1 MKDSAILRS
10 FAAGELSPAL
20 AARAD
25 LARYATGL
33 RTCRNFMVQRHGGV
47 TTRPG
52 TTYVATCKDDLAR
65 LFRYVSEVAGE
76 SLLIEAGPNYLRF
89 YKNGALVTVD
99 AGDLDAWSGATN
111 YVIGDL
117 VAVGGVAYYCHKAH
131 INHSPPNATYW
142 DALPMDGSTGIY
154 ELVTTFATGFYWNQS
169 GRTITLTALGLQSF
183 ELIFEA
189 IDRWVLRAVST
200 APNIIP
206 PDNVALAATAGTA
219 KFGYVVTSAHPITYE
234 ESIASGQAIDVTA
247 ALPTAAAPHAITWD
261 AELVNGD
268 AVPEYYV
275 YCDPYGNGVYGFIG
289 STATN
294 AFNNPGI
301 TPDFSLTP
309 PIAVDLFGGGDAT
322 LMPAV
327 SATYQQRRLF
337 GNTNTAPDAV
347 NGSRTGFI
355 SNFTISSPLQ
365 ADDAIAFKLAGNNH
379 HPIRHMLDLKQL
391 IICTDGGAWVI
402 KPPEGRAIAPN
413 EIEAD
418 QESYVGFSAAV
429 KPCILGTSIVYVEAR
444 NRLVH
449 TIAFAQQ
456 AEGLAG
462 KDLTVDAGH
471 LFEGYTVV
479 AMDYALSPYSTLW
492 LVRSD
497 GRLLGLTY
505 IPDLDVWGWH
515 RHDTQLGGWEDVVVV
530 PEGDE
535 DVVYLKGA
543 RTIDGSPVRFI
554 ERLTKHALLDWDAD
568 CFCMDAGL
576 SYSGSPASSVS
587 GLDHLEG
594 AVVAVVADGVVIYD
608 GNPTAAGAA
617 AFTVSGGSISLPSG
631 VSASNIHVGLAVP
644 AYELETLDLDVQGTN
659 VADKRKRVAALT
671 AMLSGS
677 ARSFQAGPDAN
688 NLVPFA
694 PATYDPTDKSF
705 TGKVEINLVSSFGDN
720 GRVFLRHTD
729 PLPLTVLAL
738 IPNVDI
744 GG

>member
-1 MKDSAILRS
+1 VKDSAVLRS
-10 FAAGELSPAL
+10 FAGGELAPAL

-25 LARYATGL
+25 LAKYAMGL
-33 RTCRNFMVQRHGGV
+33 RTCRNFVVQRHGGV

-52 TTYVATCKDDLAR
+52 TKYVATCASDQAR
-65 LFRYVSEVAGE
+65 LMRYVSETAGE
-76 SLLIEAGPNYLRF
+76 SVLIEAGPNYLRF
-89 YKNGALVTVD
+89 YKNGAPVTID
-99 AGDLDAWSGATN
+99 SGDLDAWSGATA

-117 VAVGGVAYYCHKAH
+117 VLSGGNAYYCIKAH
-131 INHSPPNATYW
+131 TNHVPPNATYW
-142 DALPMDGSTGIY
+142 DVLPIDGSTVTY
-154 ELVTTFATGFYWNQS
+154 ELATTFATGFYWNQS
-169 GRTITLTALGLQSF
+169 GRTITLTALGLQPY

-189 IDRWVLRAVST
+189 IDRWVLRAIST
-200 APNIIP
+200 APNVLP
-206 PDNVALAATAGTA
+206 PANVALAATAGTR
-219 KFGYVVTSAHPITYE
+219 KFGYVVTSAHPLTYE
-234 ESIASGQAIDVTA
+234 ESIASGQALDVTA
-247 ALPTAAAPHAITWD
+247 AEPTAAAPHAVSWD
-261 AELVNGD
+261 AETVNGD

-289 STATN
+289 ATSTN

-309 PIAVDLFGGGDAT
+309 PIAKDLFDGGDAT

-337 GNTNTAPDAV
+337 GNTQTAPDSV
-347 NGSRTGFI
+347 NGSRVGFI

-365 ADDAIAFKLAGNNH
+365 ADDAIAFKIAGNNH

-391 IICTDGGAWVI
+391 IVCTDGGAWAI
-402 KPPEGRAIAPN
+402 KPPEGRALAPN
-413 EIEAD
+413 EIQAD

-429 KPCILGTSIVYVEAR
+429 KPCVLGQTIVYVEAR

-449 TIAFAQQ
+449 ELKLDQQ

-462 KDLTVDAGH
+462 KDLTVYAGH
-471 LFEGYTVV
+471 LFEGFTIV
-479 AMDYALSPYSTLW
+479 AMDYALSPYSMLW
-492 LVRSD
+492 AVRSD
-497 GRLLGLTY
+497 GQLLGLTY
-505 IPDLDVWGWH
+505 LPDQDVWGWH
-515 RHDTQLGGWEDVVVV
+515 RHDTQLGGWEDAIVV
-530 PEGDE
+530 PEAGE

-543 RTIDGSPVRFI
+543 RTINGSPVRFI
-554 ERLTKHALLDWDAD
+554 ERMSKAALLNYDAD

-576 SYSGSPASSVS
+576 SYAGAPVSSVS

-594 AVVAVVADGVVIYD
+594 CVVGVVADGVVVYNGD
-608 GNPTAAGAA
+608 PTGAEAAS
-617 AFTVSGGSISLPSG
+617 FQVISGTINLPAG
-631 VSASNIHVGLAVP
+631 VTGSNIHVGLRVP

-659 VADKRKRVAALT
+659 VADKKKRVAALT
-671 AMLSGS
+671 AMLDGS
-677 ARSFQAGPDAN
+677 ARSFSAGPTSTE
-688 NLVPFA
+688 LVPFA
-694 PATYDPTDKSF
+694 PASYDPTDKAF
-705 TGKVEINLVSSFGDN
+705 TGKVEINLVSTFGDN